1 MAYSELIKNFEKI
14 RSYMREF
21 YVFGF
26 KSRNGYDRKSARSY
40 DDERRRV
47 ESWLGDYMRF
57 AKTAEGKNVF
67 LSVDSRT
74 ACKNPFY
81 KAWKAKSFTD
91 GDITLHFAVFDILCA
106 PEIKLTLSELVDE
119 IDSLLSGDF
128 TFDESTLRKKLKE
141 YTAEGIIITE
151 KQGRKVLYSR
161 SPMLMCHGYAMLSTF
176 SGKQHRAVLSARLS
190 RTNCRRTKSFSHS
203 STTISR
209 RHLTAI

>member
-1 MAYSELIKNFEKI
+1 MQKPP
-14 RSYMREF
+14 R
-21 YVFGF
+21 
-26 KSRNGYDRKSARSY
+26 AR
-40 DDERRRV
+40 
-47 ESWLGDYMRF
+47 
-57 AKTAEGKNVF
+57 NVF

-91 GDITLHFAVFDILCA
+91 GDITLHFAVFDILCT

-161 SPMLMCHGYAMLSTF
+161 SPDVDVSQLCDVVDFFRRNRTVRCYRLVYLGQITA
-176 SGKQHRAVLSARLS
+176 ARKAFHIQAPLY
-190 RTNCRRTKSFSHS
+190 H
-203 STTISR
+203 
-209 RHLTAI
+209 AGA